1 MFLYID
7 LLENK
12 GGREGVGV
20 AGTSDY
26 LGKEEGSK
34 RKEWRKD

>member
-1 MFLYID
+1 MC

-12 GGREGVGV
+12 GGREGGGIV
-20 AGTSDY
+20 GTSDY

-34 RKEWRKD
+34 RKEGRED